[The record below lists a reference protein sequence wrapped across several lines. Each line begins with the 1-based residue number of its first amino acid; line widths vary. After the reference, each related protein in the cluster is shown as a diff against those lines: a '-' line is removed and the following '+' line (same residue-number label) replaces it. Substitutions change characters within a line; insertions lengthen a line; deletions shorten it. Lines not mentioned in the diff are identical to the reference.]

1 MIAQA
6 FRQMGV
12 LLAVAMVPALIA
24 GVVQWKH
31 QTLTSGPRDE
41 VAATTVTGWGDKVQ
55 WVDARP
61 RAAFDKGH
69 LPGAVLLN
77 EDEWDGLVDG
87 FLDAWEPEEFV
98 VVYCDGGSCDESHAV
113 ARRLRGELKIDN
125 VHVLQG
131 GIKAWPGSR

>member
-1 MIAQA
+1 
-6 FRQMGV
+6 MGV

-24 GVVQWKH
+24 GVVQWQH
-31 QTLTSGPRDE
+31 QTLTSRPRDE
-41 VAATTVTGWGDKVQ
+41 VAAATVTGWGDKVQ

-113 ARRLRGELKIDN
+113 ARRLRDELKIDN
-125 VHVLQG
+125 VHVLEG

>member
-1 MIAQA
+1 MAQA
-6 FRQMGV
+6 FRQLGV
-12 LLAVAMVPALIA
+12 LLALALVPALVS
-24 GVVQWKH
+24 GVVQW
-31 QTLTSGPRDE
+31 QRGTLTSGPRDE
-41 VAATTVTGWGDKVQ
+41 VAAATVKAWGDKVQ

-69 LPGAVLLN
+69 IPGAVLLN
-77 EDEWDGLVDG
+77 EDEWDNLVEG

-113 ARRLRGELKIDN
+113 ARRLHAELKIDN
-125 VHVLQG
+125 VHVLEG

>member
-6 FRQMGV
+6 FRQLGV
-12 LLAVAMVPALIA
+12 LLVLALVPALVS
-24 GVVQWKH
+24 GVVQWQR
-31 QTLTSGPRDE
+31 QTLASGPRDE
-41 VAATTVTGWGDKVQ
+41 VAAATVRGWGDKVQ

-77 EDEWDGLVDG
+77 EDEWDALVDG
-87 FLDAWEPEEFV
+87 FLDAWEPEEVV

-125 VHVLQG
+125 VHVLEG